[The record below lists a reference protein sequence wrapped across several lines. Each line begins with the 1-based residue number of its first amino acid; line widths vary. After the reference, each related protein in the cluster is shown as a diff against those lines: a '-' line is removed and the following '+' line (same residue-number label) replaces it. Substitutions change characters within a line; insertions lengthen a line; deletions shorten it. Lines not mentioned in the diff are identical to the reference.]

1 MHISEANVLNLL
13 GNDTL
18 IHIPTVYFTVDAG
31 DEIPMDFIVEEYVNG
46 TDCFTDF
53 KKLFLTKRTK
63 LKFANNIVDAL
74 AHWHSITN
82 EKFGSID
89 NPEFDS
95 WLDFY
100 KPYAKDILDTALKMH
115 TDGKINDKTIKVMQ
129 TTWKNLDYI
138 FSEPI
143 EHASLIHGDLN
154 VMNVMSDG
162 KLNITAIIDPLECR
176 WADKELKACII
187 DVKEKTVKDN
197 GIRKLPSV
205 ISH

>member
-1 MHISEANVLNLL
+1 MHISEANALNLL

-63 LKFANNIVDAL
+63 QKFANNIVDAL

-129 TTWKNLDYI
+129 TAWKN
-138 FSEPI
+138 
-143 EHASLIHGDLN
+143 
-154 VMNVMSDG
+154 
-162 KLNITAIIDPLECR
+162 
-176 WADKELKACII
+176 
-187 DVKEKTVKDN
+187 
-197 GIRKLPSV
+197 
-205 ISH
+205 